1 MVARRAGRANVG
13 EARRRGVGEEEGGR
27 EETAS
32 RGEGRGEE
40 GLEVASM
47 RPISRPERFQ
57 ENQVQKVY
65 TIMPLCVPPKLFYQ
79 NPWC

>member
-1 MVARRAGRANVG
+1 MARRAGRANVG
-13 EARRRGVGEEEGGR
+13 EARRRGEGEGGR

-32 RGEGRGEE
+32 RRGGRGEE

-57 ENQVQKVY
+57 ESQVKKVY
-65 TIMPLCVPPKLFYQ
+65 TIMPLCVPPKLCNQ

>member
-1 MVARRAGRANVG
+1 MVARRAGPANEG
-13 EARRRGVGEEEGGR
+13 EARKREEGGR

-32 RGEGRGEE
+32 RREGRGEE
-40 GLEVASM
+40 GLQVASM

>member
-1 MVARRAGRANVG
+1 MARRAGRANEG
-13 EARRRGVGEEEGGR
+13 EARRREEGEGGR

-32 RGEGRGEE
+32 RRGGRGEE

-47 RPISRPERFQ
+47 RPISKPERFQ
-57 ENQVQKVY
+57 ENQVKKVY
-65 TIMPLCVPPKLFYQ
+65 TIMPLCVPPKLCNQ